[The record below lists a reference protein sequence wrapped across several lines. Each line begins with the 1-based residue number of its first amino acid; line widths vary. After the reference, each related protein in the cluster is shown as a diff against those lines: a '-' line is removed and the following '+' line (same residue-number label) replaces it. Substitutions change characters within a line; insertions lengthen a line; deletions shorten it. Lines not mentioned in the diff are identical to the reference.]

1 MKTRTGLCVLV
12 AGVAAALAFPLAWP
26 ALFVDDSPSYLVPA
40 RSWAAGH
47 GLREGGQPLESRL
60 PAYPLVLGLVIRAGG
75 DDARWFG
82 VANAVFHVAGM
93 LLVALLLRRRAPG
106 LVDAVCGLALVY
118 PPFLTSTGMVLQES
132 LIAFLLAVV
141 LALGWKALE
150 SPSPV
155 LAFGTG
161 LALGLA
167 TLAKVTALP
176 LIVPLTLLVAATGP
190 PRVRRIALLWLGT
203 VLAIAPWMVRNARE
217 VGRFEIANNNA
228 GLAFLGGTVSNEIAD
243 WYGLPE
249 YLAVREAWMAEN
261 RGTAATLDRALYSV
275 AVRRI
280 AADPGHWLV
289 LVGERLLR
297 FMLPARHWFVQ
308 SGRSRPASLGPWYV
322 AALALQGALFAS
334 AAAVALRTWRRRGP
348 WTHILPP
355 LIVFYHLA
363 VYALSYVSPRYNVTV
378 APALVA
384 GLLLALTTD
393 RSPSPSRSS

>member
-1 MKTRTGLCVLV
+1 MKTRAGLCVLV

-26 ALFVDDSPSYLVPA
+26 ALFVDDSASYLVPA

-47 GLREGGQPLESRL
+47 GLREGGRPMESRL

-93 LLVALLLRRRAPG
+93 LVVALLLRRRAPG
-106 LVDAVCGLALVY
+106 LVYAVCGLALVY

-176 LIVPLTLLVAATGP
+176 LIVPLTLLMAATGP
-190 PRVRRIALLWLGT
+190 PRARRIALLWLGT

-228 GLAFLGGTVSNEIAD
+228 GLTFLGGTVSNEIAD
-243 WYGLPE
+243 WYGLPQ
-249 YLAVREAWMAEN
+249 YLSVREAWMAEN
-261 RGTAATLDRALYSV
+261 KGTAATLDRALYGV
-275 AVRRI
+275 GVRRI
-280 AADPGHWLV
+280 AADPGRWLV
-289 LVGERLLR
+289 LVGERVLR

-308 SGRSRPASLGPWYV
+308 SGRSRPASLGPWYL
-322 AALALQGALFAS
+322 AALVLQVALFAS

-348 WTHILPP
+348 WTHLLPP

-384 GLLLALTTD
+384 CLLLALTTD
-393 RSPSPSRSS
+393 RSPSPRSS